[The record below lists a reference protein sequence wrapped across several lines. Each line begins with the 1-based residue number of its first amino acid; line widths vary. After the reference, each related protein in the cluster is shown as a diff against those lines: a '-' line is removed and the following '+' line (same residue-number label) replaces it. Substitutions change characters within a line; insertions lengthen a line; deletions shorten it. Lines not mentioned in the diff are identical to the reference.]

1 MDEIKMKLSTKLMR
15 GIVSK
20 MLSKIISNK
29 IGCRVDVQFNK
40 LEILSTDGKIYL
52 NTDLNAEMAID
63 DFVKFFKTE
72 DWGAKP
78 LSFIRKFYTSYNE
91 EKGGFKYVL

>member
-29 IGCRVDVQFNK
+29 IGCRVDVRFNK
-40 LEILSTDGKIYL
+40 LEILSTDGKIHL

-72 DWGAKP
+72 D
-78 LSFIRKFYTSYNE
+78 
-91 EKGGFKYVL
+91 